1 MAVHFSIDLTDATY
15 ADLVALVEGAR
26 VAGVD
31 KRAALHLEDTT
42 LSLEVEPDART
53 ERSAAREHA
62 PVSYTHLDVYKRQ
75 TEVCLAI
82 CAGAEVPEWVREDAP
97 RVMH

>member
-42 LSLEVEPDART
+42 LSLEIEPDART

-62 PVSYTHLDVYKRQ
+62 PATGGQLPQLGDAAIRSVVDILTGRQ
-75 TEVCLAI
+75 E
-82 CAGAEVPEWVREDAP
+82 PP
-97 RVMH
+97 RR

>member
-62 PVSYTHLDVYKRQ
+62 PATGGQLPQLGDAAIRSVVDILTGRQ
-75 TEVCLAI
+75 E
-82 CAGAEVPEWVREDAP
+82 PP
-97 RVMH
+97 RR

>member
-1 MAVHFSIDLTDATY
+1 MAVHFSIDLTDTTY

-42 LSLEVEPDART
+42 LSLEVEPEVRT

-62 PVSYTHLDVYKRQ
+62 PATGGQLPQLGDAAIRSVVDILTGRQ
-75 TEVCLAI
+75 E
-82 CAGAEVPEWVREDAP
+82 PP
-97 RVMH
+97 RR